1 MLRNF
6 FDLLPLKI
14 NENNQTNQIMGE
26 ITEYRIQQIV
36 DNGQIVQMALAE
48 DVHTEP
54 VSQKQLIMESVA
66 KKLDPEIKEQVVPIL
81 EAILQAQP
89 TIKVKSYQHTTIT
102 ITMPKNRYERMGRP
116 QVGEKLEINLKK
128 IS

>member
-1 MLRNF
+1 
-6 FDLLPLKI
+6 
-14 NENNQTNQIMGE
+14 MGE

-36 DNGQIVQMALAE
+36 DNGQIVQMALEE

-54 VSQKQLIMESVA
+54 ISQKQLIMESIA
-66 KKLDPEIKEQVVPIL
+66 KKLDPEMKEQVSPIL

-116 QVGEKLEINLKK
+116 QVGEKLEINIKK